1 MGENRR
7 SKTAA
12 PCIVGIGELLWD
24 ILPGGARL
32 GGAPANFTVFCAR
45 LGNLAILASGIGDDD
60 YGRSA
65 RKLLVQPGLDL
76 QQLQTSRDHP
86 TGTVEVVFSADNLPR
101 YTISPHVAWDYIDLT
116 SGLLAAANSA
126 DAVCFGTLA
135 QRDPCLG
142 RRYEVSLKPQRKG
155 ACGFCD
161 VNLRAPFFSPDV
173 LNWSMAHA
181 TIIKLSDEEL
191 PQVFCLLNQ
200 LGPGKH
206 PMPADPQ
213 AAAHLLLDYFPSCV
227 LVATTMGANGSL
239 LTTRG
244 GACEH
249 PGFSI
254 QLVDTVGAGDAFTAG
269 LLHAYLRGASLSQ
282 MAEIGN
288 LCGSYVA
295 SRPGAS
301 PPLSSAFIDSI
312 RAVSSLHAWNRFMYW
327 ASTRSASMIGP

>member
-86 TGTVEVVFSADNLPR
+86 TGTVEVVFSADNQPR

-135 QRDPCLG
+135 QRDPLS
-142 RRYEVSLKPQRKG
+142 RSTIRSFVEATAKG
-155 ACGFCD
+155 CVRVCD

-173 LNWSMAHA
+173 LN
-181 TIIKLSDEEL
+181 LSL
-191 PQVFCLLNQ
+191 I
-200 LGPGKH
+200 H
-206 PMPADPQ
+206 
-213 AAAHLLLDYFPSCV
+213 
-227 LVATTMGANGSL
+227 
-239 LTTRG
+239 
-244 GACEH
+244 
-249 PGFSI
+249 I
-254 QLVDTVGAGDAFTAG
+254 
-269 LLHAYLRGASLSQ
+269 
-282 MAEIGN
+282 
-288 LCGSYVA
+288 
-295 SRPGAS
+295 
-301 PPLSSAFIDSI
+301 
-312 RAVSSLHAWNRFMYW
+312 
-327 ASTRSASMIGP
+327 